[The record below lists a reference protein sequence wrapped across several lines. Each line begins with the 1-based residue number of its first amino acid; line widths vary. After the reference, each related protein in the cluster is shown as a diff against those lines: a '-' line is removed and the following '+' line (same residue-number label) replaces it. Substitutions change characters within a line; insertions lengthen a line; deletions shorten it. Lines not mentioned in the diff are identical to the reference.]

1 MKKGYW
7 ISSYRK
13 VFDPE
18 KLAAYA
24 KLAAPAV
31 IQGGGKFL
39 VRGFPTNIYEQGL
52 KERTVIVEFESL
64 EMALNARESITYKA
78 ALEALGEGVERDFR
92 IVEGTE

>member
-13 VFDPE
+13 VFDSE